1 MANKN
6 YSATKGAQ
14 ASGNGSYEGEHGS
27 CVERDST
34 GSFGVKSEVN
44 KMSGTG
50 AATPDQAKYS
60 VPTNN
65 WRGK

>member
-6 YSATKGAQ
+6 YSATKSAQ
-14 ASGNGSYEGEHGS
+14 AAGNGSYECEHGPS
-27 CVERDST
+27 MERDST
-34 GSFGVKSEVN
+34 GAFGVKSEVN

-60 VPTNN
+60 VPTDN
-65 WRGK
+65 WRSK